1 MMKKTPSTALPYQ
14 LCHLT
19 HLIFQT
25 PPRTGCGMDHVRV
38 PASATFFLC
47 ARPMHCQND
56 QNDCSHFRRMPS
68 GLITKPDLWHCDLP
82 WLGLPQHIYTSE
94 NTMSMATTKCF
105 MCRIL
110 IQGLA
115 LAMTSSLHNSIGEK
129 SRNGEKS
136 LLKMVCGRKIQQ

>member
-1 MMKKTPSTALPYQ
+1 MSSHSSHFPNTTKDWKWNGPLAATCLSPRVCNFLSLRKAHAL
-14 LCHLT
+14 
-19 HLIFQT
+19 
-25 PPRTGCGMDHVRV
+25 
-38 PASATFFLC
+38 
-47 ARPMHCQND
+47 CQND

-82 WLGLPQHIYTSE
+82 WLGLSQHIYTSE

-115 LAMTSSLHNSIGEK
+115 LATISSLHNSIGEK

-136 LLKMVCGRKIQQ
+136 LLKMMCGRKIQQ

>member
-1 MMKKTPSTALPYQ
+1 MSFHSFPKHHQGLEVEWTSGSYMFESQGLQLSLCKAHAL
-14 LCHLT
+14 
-19 HLIFQT
+19 
-25 PPRTGCGMDHVRV
+25 
-38 PASATFFLC
+38 
-47 ARPMHCQND
+47 CQND

-82 WLGLPQHIYTSE
+82 WLGLSQHIYTSE

-115 LAMTSSLHNSIGEK
+115 LAMISSLHSSIGEK

-136 LLKMVCGRKIQQ
+136 LLKMMCGRKIQQ